1 MDNERKELYSAI
13 FAKLDE
19 YSVSELSELTE
30 ALYQKELAKE
40 GSSIRGTH

>member
-13 FAKLDE
+13 FAKLNE

-40 GSSIRGTH
+40 GSSVRGIH

>member
-1 MDNERKELYSAI
+1 MDNERKGLYSAI

-19 YSVSELSELTE
+19 YSVSELCELTE

-40 GSSIRGTH
+40 GSSVRGIH

>member
-19 YSVSELSELTE
+19 YSVSELCELTE
-30 ALYQKELAKE
+30 ALYQKELANE
-40 GSSIRGTH
+40 GSSSRGIH

>member
-19 YSVSELSELTE
+19 YSVSELCELTE
-30 ALYQKELAKE
+30 ALYQKELANK
-40 GSSIRGTH
+40 GSSIRGIH

>member
-1 MDNERKELYSAI
+1 MDNERKGLYNAI

>member
-13 FAKLDE
+13 FTKLDE

-40 GSSIRGTH
+40 GSSVRGIH